1 MRRLEVLQ
9 WTGLLLGAA
18 MWGAAHV
25 IGFGTTEAS
34 CNAAAPTFGIDFHL
48 WEGLITG
55 LAGLVAMSAGLA
67 ATAVLVLT
75 RDVSYEDDPPIGRIR
90 FFAIAALIANVLFVM
105 IVVLYLVGTLGNTPC
120 TQA

>member
-55 LAGLVAMSAGLA
+55 LAGLVAMSAALA